1 MSLIRLFLTM
11 AIAIGFV
18 VSMPAYAAHKHKGRG
33 HHHKAAVTRTT
44 IVTQAVDINSA
55 DVKTLQNLKG
65 LSLKKA
71 KAIVA
76 YRDKNGDFKSV
87 DDLTSVKAINKKFLA
102 KLKKN
107 NPGLITVGSGA

>member
-1 MSLIRLFLTM
+1 MSLIRLFFIM
-11 AIAIGFV
+11 AIALGFV
-18 VSMPAYAAHKHKGRG
+18 VNVPAYAAHKHKGRV

-44 IVTQAVDINSA
+44 VIQAVDINSA

-107 NPGLITVGSGA
+107 NPGLITVGANA